1 MADLNSKLNEFLTGF
16 KGSMDEGSEDF
27 REAYFEARKAKGKD
41 PTDSQKFSQMIG
53 TNPTVTTL
61 RDLTGTS
68 NPEDREARRAMG
80 MGLKDT
86 KTGKAGQLLGRLGN
100 DIINDKSRS
109 IWWLL
114 NAPQAVATVGAEAA
128 VSQANPNLYK
138 QDYVQ
143 RPGTN
148 TKVDR
153 RVRVDPS
160 TQKTAV
166 DMGILDEKTKRTRA
180 GYSKQ
185 FDPETKQQYYTKRRY
200 APGAV
205 ATLTAPAALAINA
218 GMGLTNFMG
227 GTDGYTAAMPSQED
241 PTKTSNIIGEVA
253 AKYILGRTGQ
263 LLPWDEFRKVR
274 PDVSKGDYMRYKAF
288 KYDKKA
294 DLNPFDDGNIT
305 LPTGVLKATTEG
317 IHGPEVQFL
326 GRSLPVATTI
336 LPTVTA
342 IAGTASGVRTK
353 TPIRQ
358 GLIRGFGGYAAG
370 AVVGNIIE
378 NERRNRNQAAYAQ
391 MPRTMA
397 LNPESSEVGF

>member
-1 MADLNSKLNEFLTGF
+1 MAERNKALEDFLSGF
-16 KGSMDEGSEDF
+16 RGSMDEGSEDF
-27 REAYFEARKAKGKD
+27 REAYFEARKAKGID

-53 TNPTVTTL
+53 TNPTITTL

-68 NPEDREARRAMG
+68 NPEDREARRALG
-80 MGLKDT
+80 MGIKQT
-86 KTGKAGQLLGRLGN
+86 TPGKAGQLLGRLGN
-100 DIINDKSRS
+100 DIINDKTRS

-143 RPGTN
+143 RPGIN

-153 RVRVDPS
+153 RMRVDPK
-160 TQKTAV
+160 TQKAAI
-166 DMGILDEKTKRTRA
+166 DMGILDEKTKRMKA

-185 FDPETKQQYYTKRRY
+185 YDPETKSQYYTKRRY

-205 ATLTAPAALAINA
+205 ATLTAPAALAVNA

-227 GTDGYTAAMPSQED
+227 GTDGYTAALPSQED
-241 PTKTSNIIGEVA
+241 PTKTSNILGEIA

-263 LLPWDEFRKVR
+263 LLPYDEFRKVR

-288 KYDKKA
+288 KYDKKG
-294 DLNPFDDGNIT
+294 DLNPFDDGQIT

-336 LPTVTA
+336 LPTVAA

-358 GLIRGFGGYAAG
+358 GLMRGFGAYGVAAI
-370 AVVGNIIE
+370 AGNIIE
-378 NERRNRNQAAYAQ
+378 NERRNRNAATHAQ
-391 MPRTMA
+391 MPTTMA
-397 LNPESSEVGF
+397 INPEASEVGF

>member
-1 MADLNSKLNEFLTGF
+1 MAIEKNALDLFLEGIRGAT
-16 KGSMDEGSEDF
+16 DEGSEDF
-27 REAYFEARKAKGKD
+27 REAYFDARKARGQD
-41 PTDSQKFSQMIG
+41 PTDAQKFSQMIG
-53 TNPTVTTL
+53 TNPTFTTL
-61 RDLTGTS
+61 RDLTGAS
-68 NPEDREARRAMG
+68 DPADREARRALG
-80 MGLKDT
+80 MGIKDT
-86 KTGKAGQLLGRLGN
+86 MPGKAGQLLGRLGA
-100 DIINDKSRS
+100 DIVNDKTRS

-114 NAPQAVATVGAEAA
+114 NAPQAVASVAAESAI
-128 VSQANPNLYK
+128 SGANPDLYK

-153 RVRVDPS
+153 RLRVDPKN
-160 TQKTAV
+160 QKKAIE
-166 DMGILDEKTKRTRA
+166 MGILDEKTKRMKA
-180 GYSKQ
+180 GYNKQ
-185 FDPETKQQYYTKRRY
+185 FDPETKAQYYTKRRY

-205 ATLTAPAALAINA
+205 AMLTAPASLAINT
-218 GMGLTNFMG
+218 GMGLTNFLG
-227 GTDGYTAAMPSQED
+227 GTDGYSAALPSEDD
-241 PTKTSNIIGEVA
+241 PTKTSNVIGEVA

-263 LLPWDEFRKVR
+263 LLPYEEFRKVR

-294 DLNPFDDGNIT
+294 DLNPFDDGQIT

-317 IHGPEVQFL
+317 IHGPEIQFL

-358 GLIRGFGGYAAG
+358 GLMRGFGGYAAG
-370 AVVGNIIE
+370 AVLGNIIE
-378 NERRNRNQAAYAQ
+378 NERRNRNAATYAQ
-391 MPRTMA
+391 MPASMA
-397 LNPESSEVGF
+397 LNPESTEVGF